1 MGLPSSEMGK
11 VVGRVNLGSGGDS
24 GVQFLMSSVRYS
36 QVEISSKQL
45 AIQAWSGRVRDV
57 TELQIYF

>member
-11 VVGRVNLGSGGDS
+11 VVGIVNVGSGGES

-45 AIQAWSGRVRDV
+45 AIQARSWRARDV